1 MCKNNNK
8 QCCLVLLLLFI
19 ALSPA
24 VAEMHEEKTYQDYP
38 EWDLLPKA
46 TDFEDENIENA
57 RQRLIDEGDAAYEGL
72 LAIVTE
78 CEDKRLARIALG
90 ILRATS
96 GDKHLVV
103 ETLRPFFIRRLPVA
117 GAAEGWLMTD
127 IARYLAD
134 FGTEDD
140 MDALLPLL
148 DHPNWRMRIAGAHY
162 LGQSG
167 GQRALKALEQ
177 ARSRD
182 SDKTVQQAIDQAIL
196 RIEQRLETPLVSEDS
211 KAESE
216 P

>member
-1 MCKNNNK
+1 
-8 QCCLVLLLLFI
+8 
-19 ALSPA
+19 
-24 VAEMHEEKTYQDYP
+24 
-38 EWDLLPKA
+38 
-46 TDFEDENIENA
+46 
-57 RQRLIDEGDAAYEGL
+57 
-72 LAIVTE
+72 
-78 CEDKRLARIALG
+78 
-90 ILRATS
+90 
-96 GDKHLVV
+96 
-103 ETLRPFFIRRLPVA
+103 
-117 GAAEGWLMTD
+117 MTD

-140 MDALLPLL
+140 MDDLLPLL
-148 DHPNWRMRIAGAHY
+148 DHPNWRMRTAGAHY